1 MPLSTQVYKWVPG
14 NLMLGVTLRWTSIP
28 LEVEY
33 SQSLHATETGI
44 RSGLM
49 GHLAL
54 TQTLPTPPYV
64 FTKLLRPFEKHL
76 RLQGICTTLFL
87 DDG

>member
-1 MPLSTQVYKWVPG
+1 MSLQSSWDPSKNTWDYRVSVQ
-14 NLMLGVTLRWTSIP
+14 P

-33 SQSLHATETGI
+33 SQALHATETGI

-76 RLQGICTTLFL
+76 RLQGICTTIFL